1 MVRHLLH
8 FEIVTREDTSP
19 WLVFLHGA
27 GGNIKTWK
35 YQLEAFSQHY
45 NLLLIDLRDHG
56 QSKNIQPAI
65 DKYTF
70 EHIST
75 DIKAVMDHVGVRKAH
90 FVTLSFGSVLM
101 QDFASR
107 YPESV
112 NKIIFAGGI
121 FKGTW
126 AIRAFVHFAKAL
138 NLLLPYEKM
147 YSLFSWILMPRERN
161 QKARRLYQMQARKL
175 TQAEYLKWVGLYDE
189 FFRLLSDFFHQR
201 LQHRS
206 LIVMGGDDFVFLRGA
221 TQFDRRQTLTQLAV
235 IPTTGHIC
243 NVENPA
249 AFNQLALDFLAAKT
263 SSIEKSASTARYGSN
278 VPVSVSE

>member
-1 MVRHLLH
+1 MARHLLH
-8 FEIVTREDTSP
+8 FETVTRDDTSD

-35 YQLEAFSQHY
+35 YQIEAFSKHY

-56 QSKNIQPAI
+56 QSKHVQPEI

-75 DIKAVMDHVGVRKAH
+75 DINAVMDHVGVEKAH

-107 YPESV
+107 YPECV
-112 NKIIFAGGI
+112 DRIVFAGGI

-147 YSLFSWILMPRERN
+147 YSLFSWLLMPRERN

-175 TQAEYLKWVGLYDE
+175 TQSEYMKWVGLYEE
-189 FFRLLSDFFHQR
+189 FFRLLRNFFHQR
-201 LQHRS
+201 LEHRS

-221 TQFDRRQTLTQLAV
+221 RQFDRRQPMTQLAV

-249 AFNQLALDFLAAKT
+249 AFNRLALDFLAAET
-263 SSIEKSASTARYGSN
+263 SSIERSASTAPYGSS
-278 VPVSVSE
+278 VPVSVSG